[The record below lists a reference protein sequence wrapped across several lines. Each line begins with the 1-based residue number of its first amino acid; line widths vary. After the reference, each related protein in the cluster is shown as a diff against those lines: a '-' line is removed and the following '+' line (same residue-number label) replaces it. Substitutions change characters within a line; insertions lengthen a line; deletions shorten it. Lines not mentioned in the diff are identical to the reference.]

1 MEAKNT
7 YVNTVTGIR
16 LVLTVQGKQ
25 FSVCVCVRRPR
36 AGKQTQTER
45 QEGPPGGEAKQL
57 IRARCPERLSI
68 ISATELR
75 DDAGSSTCA
84 RAAISRDDAEVDE
97 GVILGDM
104 LRC

>member
-25 FSVCVCVRRPR
+25 FSVCVRRPR

-84 RAAISRDDAEVDE
+84 RAAISRDDAE
-97 GVILGDM
+97 GMRG
-104 LRC
+104 